1 MKQALQEYLVSHIV
15 DQITTYLVSDFKLDI
30 PSALNVIYTSETYQ
44 ILSEEDSEL
53 FIQSPAYVYE
63 WLKKEYLTGKLRI
76 A

>member
-53 FIQSPAYVYE
+53 VSI
-63 WLKKEYLTGKLRI
+63 R
-76 A
+76 

>member
-30 PSALNVIYTSETYQ
+30 HSALNIIYTSETYQ